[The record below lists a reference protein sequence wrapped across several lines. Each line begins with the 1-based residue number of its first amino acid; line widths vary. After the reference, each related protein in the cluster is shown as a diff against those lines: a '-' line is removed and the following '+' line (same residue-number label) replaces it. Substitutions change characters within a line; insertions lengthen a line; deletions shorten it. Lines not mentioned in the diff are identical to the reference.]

1 MYRVTVKILRANK
14 FNFAVKICTIL
25 DLDIYISYI
34 CRILH
39 SCRNNNIWYTCL
51 NHALETYFNYLS
63 MISYPEVWGA
73 LVLSKCVINY
83 KLGYARTSWRY
94 IRAYF
99 ENSPKKQNTPVTI
112 TSVSRIL
119 TFTSWPLTV
128 TVRDN
133 LSRAIKDTT
142 LAVIIKNMWTSDHQ
156 NSICLHGR
164 ALINSL
170 HPQPKIRIDTKL
182 VERLKYIICEY
193 MWI

>member
-1 MYRVTVKILRANK
+1 MIL
-14 FNFAVKICTIL
+14 
-25 DLDIYISYI
+25 
-34 CRILH
+34 
-39 SCRNNNIWYTCL
+39 
-51 NHALETYFNYLS
+51 
-63 MISYPEVWGA
+63 YPKVWGA

-83 KLGYARTSWRY
+83 KLGYARKSWRY
-94 IRAYF
+94 TRAYF

-128 TVRDN
+128 KVWDN

-156 NSICLHGR
+156 NSIFLHGR

-182 VERLKYIICEY
+182 VQRLKYINCEY
-193 MWI
+193 IWIWIPLAWLYLRPNSCKENKLKEFNFSVNIPIAVGKMLSNNTCCYNTTYYNA